1 MATFIATDTSQ
12 RSNEMRRIVDTA
24 YGADVDGNR
33 GITVV
38 DYEIEVEDELAIKEQ
53 VREYL
58 DECGREDEDPVE
70 LEVVLFDPVTDEEVY
85 FTVRVKDY
93 V

>member
-1 MATFIATDTSQ
+1 
-12 RSNEMRRIVDTA
+12 MRRIVDTA

-33 GITVV
+33 GVTVV
-38 DYEIEVEDELAIKEQ
+38 DYEIEVEDEPEIREQ
-53 VREYL
+53 VQQYL
-58 DECGREDEDPVE
+58 DECSEDNDPDDT

>member
-1 MATFIATDTSQ
+1 
-12 RSNEMRRIVDTA
+12 MRRIVDTA
-24 YGADVDGNR
+24 YGADADGNR
-33 GITVV
+33 GVTVV
-38 DYEIEVEDELAIKEQ
+38 DYEIEVEDEQEIREQ
-53 VREYL
+53 VQQYL
-58 DECGREDEDPVE
+58 DECSEDNDPDDT

>member
-1 MATFIATDTSQ
+1 
-12 RSNEMRRIVDTA
+12 MRRIVDTA
-24 YGADVDGNR
+24 YGADADGNR
-33 GITVV
+33 GVTVV
-38 DYEIEVEDELAIKEQ
+38 DYEIEAEDEPEIREQ

-58 DECGREDEDPVE
+58 DECSESNDPDDE

-85 FTVRVKDY
+85 FTIKIKDY

>member
-1 MATFIATDTSQ
+1 
-12 RSNEMRRIVDTA
+12 MRRIVDTA
-24 YGADVDGNR
+24 YGADADGNR

-38 DYEIEVEDELAIKEQ
+38 DYEIEAEDEPEIREQ

-58 DECGREDEDPVE
+58 DECSEGNDPDDT

-85 FTVRVKDY
+85 FTIRIKDY
-93 V
+93 I

>member
-1 MATFIATDTSQ
+1 
-12 RSNEMRRIVDTA
+12 MRRIVDTA

-33 GITVV
+33 GVTVV
-38 DYEIEVEDELAIKEQ
+38 DYEIEAKDEPEIREQ
-53 VREYL
+53 VQQYL
-58 DECGREDEDPVE
+58 DECSEDNDPDDT

>member
-1 MATFIATDTSQ
+1 
-12 RSNEMRRIVDTA
+12 MRRIVDTA
-24 YGADVDGNR
+24 YGADADGNR

-38 DYEIEVEDELAIKEQ
+38 DYEIDSDDECKIREQVAEYIDTCGEPNDPSDELEI
-53 VREYL
+53 
-58 DECGREDEDPVE
+58 
-70 LEVVLFDPVTDEEVY
+70 VLFDPVTDEEVY

>member
-1 MATFIATDTSQ
+1 
-12 RSNEMRRIVDTA
+12 MRRIVDTA
-24 YGADVDGNR
+24 YGADADGNR
-33 GITVV
+33 GVTVV
-38 DYEIEVEDELAIKEQ
+38 DYEIEVEDEPEIREQ
-53 VREYL
+53 VQQYL
-58 DECGREDEDPVE
+58 DECSEDNDPDDT

>member
-1 MATFIATDTSQ
+1 
-12 RSNEMRRIVDTA
+12 MRRIVDTA
-24 YGADVDGNR
+24 YGADADGNR

-38 DYEIEVEDELAIKEQ
+38 DYEIEVEDEPEIREQ
-53 VREYL
+53 VQQYL
-58 DECGREDEDPVE
+58 DECSEDNDPDDT

-93 V
+93 R

>member
-1 MATFIATDTSQ
+1 
-12 RSNEMRRIVDTA
+12 MRRIVDTA
-24 YGADVDGNR
+24 YGADADGNR
-33 GITVV
+33 GVTVV
-38 DYEIEVEDELAIKEQ
+38 DYEIEAEDEQAIKEQ

-58 DECGREDEDPVE
+58 DECGSEDIDPDGE

>member
-1 MATFIATDTSQ
+1 
-12 RSNEMRRIVDTA
+12 MRRIVDTA
-24 YGADVDGNR
+24 YGADADGNR
-33 GITVV
+33 GITQV
-38 DYEIEVEDELAIKEQ
+38 DYEIETEDEPEIKEQ
-53 VREYL
+53 VQQYL
-58 DECGREDEDPVE
+58 DECSEDNDPDDT

>member
-1 MATFIATDTSQ
+1 
-12 RSNEMRRIVDTA
+12 MRRIVDTA
-24 YGADVDGNR
+24 YGADADGNR
-33 GITVV
+33 GVTVV
-38 DYEIEVEDELAIKEQ
+38 DYEIEAEDEPEIREQ

-58 DECGREDEDPVE
+58 DECGREDEDPDGE

>member
-1 MATFIATDTSQ
+1 ML
-12 RSNEMRRIVDTA
+12 RIVDTA
-24 YGADVDGNR
+24 YGADADGNR
-33 GITVV
+33 GVTVV
-38 DYEIEVEDELAIKEQ
+38 DYEIEVEDEPEIREQ
-53 VREYL
+53 VQQYL
-58 DECGREDEDPVE
+58 DECSEDNDPDDT

>member
-1 MATFIATDTSQ
+1 
-12 RSNEMRRIVDTA
+12 MRRIVDTA
-24 YGADVDGNR
+24 YVADADGNR
-33 GITVV
+33 GETRVF
-38 DYEIEVEDELAIKEQ
+38 YEIEAEDEPEIKEQ
-53 VREYL
+53 VQQYL
-58 DECGREDEDPVE
+58 DECREDNDPDDT

>member
-1 MATFIATDTSQ
+1 
-12 RSNEMRRIVDTA
+12 MRRIVDTA
-24 YGADVDGNR
+24 YGADADGNR
-33 GITVV
+33 GITVI
-38 DYEIEVEDELAIKEQ
+38 DYEIDSDDKIEIREQ

-58 DECGREDEDPVE
+58 DECGEDNDPDDT
-70 LEVVLFDPVTDEEVY
+70 LEVVLFDPVTYEEVY

>member
-1 MATFIATDTSQ
+1 
-12 RSNEMRRIVDTA
+12 MRRIVDTA
-24 YGADVDGNR
+24 YGADADGNR

-38 DYEIEVEDELAIKEQ
+38 DYEIEVEDEPEIREQ
-53 VREYL
+53 VQQYL
-58 DECGREDEDPVE
+58 DECSEDNDPDDT